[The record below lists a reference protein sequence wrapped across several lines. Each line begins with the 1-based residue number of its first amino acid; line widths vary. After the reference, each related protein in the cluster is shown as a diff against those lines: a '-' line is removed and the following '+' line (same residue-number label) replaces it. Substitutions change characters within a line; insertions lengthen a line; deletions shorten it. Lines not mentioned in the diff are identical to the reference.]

1 MLSTAMLYFRETARA
16 GSLRRA
22 AEQLGVA
29 PSAISRQIAKLEGE
43 LQAALLDRRANRT
56 TLTPAGE
63 LVLAHA
69 EQALQSSE
77 ALRGALQELSGEP
90 VGTVRIGS
98 IEGMVGHFLANNLA
112 RFQKRHPQVKLQAS
126 VVGSRAVLEALQE
139 GRIDIALAFNLPE
152 RHAFREHARLEQPL
166 CAIVAPT
173 HPLARRR
180 SVSFSELE
188 GRRVALPDRSFQIR
202 HLVDRIAS
210 KTQVSLE
217 LAIETGTL
225 DMAKGLVRN
234 SDLITFL
241 PRYAALHEVSNG
253 DLCAVPL
260 QERDF
265 AATAASLLTMPGR
278 RQSPATRALLEM
290 LATSMGR
297 YGAGSG
303 AAPRSD
309 SGNTRVRK

>member
-1 MLSTAMLYFRETARA
+1 MLSTAMLYFRETAKA

-43 LQAALLDRRANRT
+43 LQTALLDRRANRT

-69 EQALQSSE
+69 DQAQQNSE
-77 ALRGALQELSGEP
+77 ALRG
-90 VGTVRIGS
+90 GTVRVGS
-98 IEGMVGHFLANNLA
+98 IEGMVSHFPANNLA

-173 HPLARRR
+173 HALARRR
-180 SVSFSELE
+180 SVSFRELE
-188 GRRVALPDRSFQIR
+188 GHRVALPDRSFQIR

-217 LAIETGTL
+217 LVIETSTL
-225 DMAKGLVRN
+225 DMAKGVVRN

-265 AATAASLLTMPGR
+265 AAAATSLLTLQGQ
-278 RQSPATRALLEM
+278 RQSPASRALLEM

-297 YGAGSG
+297 YGGN

-309 SGNTRVRK
+309 SGNTRVQK

>member
-1 MLSTAMLYFRETARA
+1 MLSTAMLYFRETAKA

-22 AEQLGVA
+22 AEQLDVA

-43 LQAALLDRRANRT
+43 LQTALLDRRANRT

-69 EQALQSSE
+69 DQVLQNSE
-77 ALRGALQELSGEP
+77 ALRGALQELTGQP
-90 VGTVRIGS
+90 AGIVRIGS
-98 IEGMVGHFLANNLA
+98 IEGMVGHFLSNNLA
-112 RFQKRHPQVKLQAS
+112 RFQKRHPQVKVQAS

-173 HPLARRR
+173 HALARRR
-180 SVSFSELE
+180 SVSFRELE
-188 GRRVALPDRSFQIR
+188 GHRVALPDRSFQIR

-210 KTQVSLE
+210 KTQVSLD
-217 LAIETGTL
+217 LVIETSTL
-225 DMAKGLVRN
+225 DMAKGVVRN

-265 AATAASLLTMPGR
+265 AATATSLLTLPGQ
-278 RQSPATRALLEM
+278 RQSLAVRALLEM

-297 YGAGSG
+297 YGGNAT
-303 AAPRSD
+303 PRSD
-309 SGNTRVRK
+309 SGNTRVQK

>member
-1 MLSTAMLYFRETARA
+1 MLSTAMLYFRETAKA

-22 AEQLGVA
+22 AEQLDVA
-29 PSAISRQIAKLEGE
+29 PSAISRQIAKLESE
-43 LQAALLDRRANRT
+43 LQTALLDRRANRT

-69 EQALQSSE
+69 DQALQNSE
-77 ALRGALQELSGEP
+77 ALRGALQALTGQP
-90 VGTVRIGS
+90 AGIVRIGS
-98 IEGMVGHFLANNLA
+98 IEGMVGHFLSNNLA
-112 RFQKRHPQVKLQAS
+112 RFQKRHPQVKVQAS

-139 GRIDIALAFNLPE
+139 GRVDIALAFNLPE

-173 HPLARRR
+173 HALARRR
-180 SVSFSELE
+180 SVSFRELE
-188 GRRVALPDRSFQIR
+188 GHRVALPDRSLQIR

-210 KTQVSLE
+210 KTQVSLD
-217 LAIETGTL
+217 LVIETSTL
-225 DMAKGLVRN
+225 DMAKGVVRN

-265 AATAASLLTMPGR
+265 AATATSLLTLPR
-278 RQSPATRALLEM
+278 QRQSLAVRALLEM

-297 YGAGSG
+297 YGGNT
-303 AAPRSD
+303 APRSD
-309 SGNTRVRK
+309 SGNTHVQK